1 MTLPD
6 PQAMAAEIHREIEAL
21 PVRNSPSVRALRRE
35 YSKTLKNASPA
46 YIVAVAEYLAIAHD
60 HRCFRYE
67 LVRHHRAAFD
77 QLDLAQIEA
86 MGQGINSWSSVDC
99 FGRILAGPAWL
110 RGAIWDNDVHRWA
123 HSEDR
128 WWRRAALVST
138 VAWNMRSQGGPGDAP
153 RTLAVCRIVA
163 ADRDDM
169 VYKALSWAL
178 RELVVH
184 DPKAVRAFLAE
195 HDAVLTARVKREV
208 RNKLETGLK
217 NPRRS

>member
-1 MTLPD
+1 
-6 PQAMAAEIHREIEAL
+6 MAAEIHRDIEAL

-35 YSKTLKNASPA
+35 YSKKLKHASPA
-46 YIVAVAEYLAIAHD
+46 YIVAVAESLAIAHD

-67 LVRHHRAAFD
+67 LVRYHRATLD

-110 RGAIWDNDVHRWA
+110 RGAISDDDVDRWA

-128 WWRRAALVST
+128 WWRRAALVGT

-153 RTLAVCRIVA
+153 RTLAVCRILA
-163 ADRDDM
+163 ADPEDM

-184 DPKAVRAFLAE
+184 DPEAVRAFLAE
-195 HDAVLTARVKREV
+195 HDAVLAARVKREV

-217 NPRRS
+217 NPRRG